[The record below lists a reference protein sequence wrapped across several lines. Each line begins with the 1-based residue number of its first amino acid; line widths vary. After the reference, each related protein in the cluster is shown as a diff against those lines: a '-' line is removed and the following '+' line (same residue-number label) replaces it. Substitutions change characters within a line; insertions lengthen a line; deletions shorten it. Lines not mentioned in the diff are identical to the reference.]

1 RWYKKFQKNMELN
14 YVGHGERKTLTPVRP
29 RRKLSIPVTLSIPST
44 GNEQVAFR
52 RRFSNV
58 GDAVSR
64 KFSTTI
70 GWRSGGSPPEEIVAV
85 GRAMCTLYIRTR
97 LKRAGVFNRKLGL
110 TRVRSA
116 VGSLVGCGAVV
127 RDVFPGLAC
136 ACSELERMYPKLFT
150 KVARQ
155 IGPAPGGGVAGLLLA
170 FGHHLLRS
178 EPTWGKVIAIYSVA
192 GGLAVDC
199 VRQGRHDHLHLI
211 LEDMTEL
218 LEDRMAHWVNAN
230 GGWTG
235 LNAHCLPQDQD
246 ISVVEYLAI
255 FGLIA
260 FILLVAYFL
269 VRFCVKMGI

>member
-1 RWYKKFQKNMELN
+1 MELN
-14 YVGHGERKTLTPVRP
+14 SVGYSDRKPTVPYRLK
-29 RRKLSIPVTLSIPST
+29 RKYSIPVTLTISPS

-58 GDAVSR
+58 GDAMSR
-64 KFSTTI
+64 KLSTTI
-70 GWRSGGSPPEEIVAV
+70 GWRSVVGGSPPEEIVAV
-85 GRAMCTLYIRTR
+85 GRALCSLYIRTR

-116 VGSLVGCGAVV
+116 VGSLTGCGAVV

-150 KVARQ
+150 KITRQ
-155 IGPAPGGGVAGLLLA
+155 TGPAPAGGVGGLLLA
-170 FGHHLLRS
+170 VGHYLLRS
-178 EPTWGKVIAIYSVA
+178 DPTWGKLVAIYCVA

-199 VRQGRHDHLHLI
+199 VRQGCQDNLHII

-218 LEDRMAHWVNAN
+218 LEDRMAYWVNAN

-235 LNAHCLPQDQD
+235 LNAHCRARDEE
-246 ISVVEYLAI
+246 ICVVHYFAI
-255 FGLIA
+255 FGLVATI
-260 FILLVAYFL
+260 ILVIYFL
-269 VRFCVKMGI
+269 VRFFIKMGY